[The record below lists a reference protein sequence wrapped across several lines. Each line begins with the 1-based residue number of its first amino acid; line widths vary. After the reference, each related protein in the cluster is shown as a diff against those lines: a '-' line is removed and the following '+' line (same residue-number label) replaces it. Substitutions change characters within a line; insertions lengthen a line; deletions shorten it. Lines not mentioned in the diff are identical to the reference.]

1 MPALIQKDA
10 GFVRLPRDRLLPS
23 LPARYSPGGRYRRAL
38 LSATLDSS
46 GCNTVGIT
54 LAFTLKFP
62 FFFYGILAICEEI
75 LLRHSPPLAV
85 ERHLGE
91 GLLTRI
97 ALLRKLD
104 FVWTT

>member
-38 LSATLDSS
+38 LSATLDAS

-54 LAFTLKFP
+54 LAFTLQIP
-62 FFFYGILAICEEI
+62 FFFLRNTGDLRGNPAAPLSPRWRRSVTLAKAFELE
-75 LLRHSPPLAV
+75 
-85 ERHLGE
+85 
-91 GLLTRI
+91 
-97 ALLRKLD
+97 
-104 FVWTT
+104 